1 VLLSFLLLLSN
12 QIKKYDR
19 RHERSS
25 NMKRPSSRPGWGL
38 GPTWFAWLAGL
49 AILLWAG
56 ERLLDHAGRELL
68 EREAEQASVGYAR
81 YIGQAVPGLD
91 ALFDSGQAG
100 ADTLTELKR
109 LRRMGDVFRFKLFAR
124 DGHQLLV
131 SDDLDKPDA
140 LGASRGAMLG
150 GHHTGNAHVAQIV
163 LGGANFIETQSG
175 VGKPNRPPLYTEAYV
190 PIGEPGQV
198 RGVIEVYVD
207 QTARAAHIGAAFL
220 QVTLGVGALLLV
232 AGAVA
237 LVQAWLR
244 LMERRRADER
254 VRYLAAHDVLSGA
267 LNRASFQEALERAA
281 WRHEQGG
288 PAFAVHCIDLDR
300 FKEINDSLGHAAGD
314 DVLREATERLR
325 TLVRAGDAVARL
337 GGDEFALLQIGVRGA
352 DDASA
357 LAERAV
363 QALSQPYSAAGQ
375 QVGCSASVGVARI
388 GADAATVEELMHR
401 ADVAMY
407 RAKTAGRNRYS
418 FYDAELD
425 RSLEERRTLVRDLRA
440 AATEGGLS
448 LHYQPLY
455 DADGR
460 SLVGYE
466 ALMRWQH
473 AQRGPVPPST
483 FIPLAEECGMID
495 GLGEWALQEA
505 CREAA
510 GWQAPLR
517 VSVNLSPA
525 QFRPEHDL
533 VGVIARA
540 LDAAGLPADRLEIE
554 ITESLLM
561 SNAETA
567 LKTLTALSL
576 MGVRVAMDDFGTG
589 YSSLA
594 YLWRFPFDKVK
605 IDRAFTHG
613 LGSDDKVALIV
624 RSIVTLAHSLGIRV
638 NAEGVETT
646 GQADLL
652 RRLGC
657 DELQGFLLGRPAPAA
672 TLNHA
677 GATQVPT
684 ARPVAPSWDELVT
697 RPVAM

>member
-1 VLLSFLLLLSN
+1 
-12 QIKKYDR
+12 
-19 RHERSS
+19 
-25 NMKRPSSRPGWGL
+25 MKRSGFGL
-38 GPTWFAWLAGL
+38 AAVPMGRVGLAWLAGL
-49 AILLWAG
+49 ALLLWTG
-56 ERLLDHAGRELL
+56 QRLLEHAGRELL
-68 EREAEQASVGYAR
+68 EREAEQVSIGYAR
-81 YIGQAVPGLD
+81 FIGQAVPGLD
-91 ALFDSGQAG
+91 TLFDAG
-100 ADTLTELKR
+100 RAGPDTLAELKR
-109 LRRMGDVFRFKLFAR
+109 LRRMGDVFRFKLFSR
-124 DGHQLLV
+124 DGHQRIV
-131 SDDLDKPDA
+131 SDDLDLPDPLA
-140 LGASRGAMLG
+140 ARQGAMLG
-150 GHHTGNAHVAQIV
+150 SHHGANAHVAQIV
-163 LGGANFIETQSG
+163 LGGANFVETQSG
-175 VGKPNRPPLYTEAYV
+175 AGKAGRPPLYTEAYV
-190 PIGEPGQV
+190 PIGEPGKV

-207 QTARAAHIGAAFL
+207 QTARAERIGAAFL

-244 LMERRRADER
+244 LAERRRADER

-267 LNRASFQEALERAA
+267 LNRASFQDALDRAA

-337 GGDEFALLQIGVRGA
+337 GGDEFALLQIGVRGS

-363 QALSQPYSAAGQ
+363 QALSQPFSAAGQ
-375 QVGCSASVGVARI
+375 KVSCSASVGVARI
-388 GADAATVEELMHR
+388 GVDANTVKELMHR

-418 FYDAELD
+418 FYDADLD

-440 AATEGGLS
+440 ALTEGGLS

-473 AQRGPVPPST
+473 AQRGAVPPSV

-495 GLGEWALQEA
+495 VLGEWALQEA

-533 VGVIARA
+533 VGVVARA
-540 LDAAGLPADRLEIE
+540 LDACGLSADRLEIE

-561 SNAETA
+561 HNTEAA
-567 LKTLTALSL
+567 LQTLSALAA
-576 MGVRVAMDDFGTG
+576 MGVQVAMDDFGTG

-613 LGSDDKVALIV
+613 LDSDDKVALIV
-624 RSIVTLAHSLGIRV
+624 RSIITLAHSLGIRV
-638 NAEGVETT
+638 NAEGVETQS
-646 GQADLL
+646 QATLL

-657 DELQGFLLGRPAPAA
+657 DELQGFLLGRPGPAA
-672 TLNHA
+672 SLRHE
-677 GATQVPT
+677 GAVR
-684 ARPVAPSWDELVT
+684 ARPASPVTPNVADLRTLPAPL
-697 RPVAM
+697 

>member
-1 VLLSFLLLLSN
+1 
-12 QIKKYDR
+12 
-19 RHERSS
+19 
-25 NMKRPSSRPGWGL
+25 MKHLSSRPGLHL
-38 GPTWFAWLAGL
+38 GRLWLAWLAGL
-49 AILLWAG
+49 ALLLWVG
-56 ERLLDHAGRELL
+56 YRLLDHTGRGLL
-68 EREAEQASVGYAR
+68 EREAEQTSVGYAR
-81 YIGQAVPGLD
+81 YIGEAVPGLD
-91 ALFDSGQAG
+91 ALFDEGHASTV
-100 ADTLTELKR
+100 TLAELKR
-109 LRRMGDVFRFKLFAR
+109 LRRMGDVFRFKLFAP

-131 SDDLDKPDA
+131 SDDLDKPEP
-140 LGASRGAMLG
+140 LTASRGTVLG
-150 GHHTGNAHVAQIV
+150 GHHTGNKHVAQIV
-163 LGGANFIETQSG
+163 LGGANFVETHSG
-175 VGKPNRPPLYTEAYV
+175 VGNPNRPPLYTEAYV
-190 PIGEPGQV
+190 PVGKPGQV

-207 QTARAAHIGAAFL
+207 QTARAERIGAAFL
-220 QVTLGVGALLLV
+220 KVTLGVGALLLI
-232 AGAVA
+232 AGIVA

-244 LMERRRADER
+244 MAERRRADER

-267 LNRASFQEALERAA
+267 LNRASFQEALDRAA

-288 PAFAVHCIDLDR
+288 PTFAVHCIDLDR
-300 FKEINDSLGHAAGD
+300 FKEINDTLGHAAGD

-325 TLVRAGDAVARL
+325 ALVRAGDAVARL

-352 DDASA
+352 DDAGA

-363 QALSQPYSAAGQ
+363 LALAEPFSTTGQ
-375 QVGCSASVGVARI
+375 KVNCSASVGVARF
-388 GADAATVEELMHR
+388 GVDATDVAELMHR

-425 RSLEERRTLVRDLRA
+425 RTLEERRTLVRDLRA
-440 AATEGGLS
+440 AITEGGLS

-455 DADGR
+455 DADDGR
-460 SLVGYE
+460 ALVGYE

-495 GLGEWALQEA
+495 VLGEWALKEA
-505 CREAA
+505 CREAN

-533 VGVIARA
+533 VGVVVRA
-540 LDAAGLPADRLEIE
+540 LDAAGLPADRLEVE

-561 SNAETA
+561 NNAEAA
-567 LKTLTALSL
+567 LQTLSALSA
-576 MGVRVAMDDFGTG
+576 MGVQIAMDDFGTG

-613 LGSDDKVALIV
+613 LGDDDKVALIV
-624 RSIVTLAHSLGIRV
+624 RSIITLSHSLGIRV
-638 NAEGVETT
+638 NAEGVETQT
-646 GQADLL
+646 QATLL

-657 DELQGFLLGRPAPAA
+657 DELQGFLLGRPGPAA
-672 TLNHA
+672 SLRHE
-677 GATQVPT
+677 GAVR
-684 ARPVAPSWDELVT
+684 ARPASPRTPDIAELRTLPAPL
-697 RPVAM
+697 